1 MDFYCVNFFLFKV
14 HGSKNKPPADSRVIF
29 SLLLR
34 TSSSAV
40 ESETNKRT
48 ENLQKSSSGPLSFP
62 RQRNRRTCACVSLL
76 IRASQLVNCLADMGR
91 GGRGEGGRLIHDR
104 EPQVWR
110 VSTDKT
116 ARVINRKREGWW
128 EREREGREVPRRI
141 NVIKVSQDAIMTSKR
156 KEKMESWCVGGGR

>member
-91 GGRGEGGRLIHDR
+91 GGRGG
-104 EPQVWR
+104 
-110 VSTDKT
+110 
-116 ARVINRKREGWW
+116 
-128 EREREGREVPRRI
+128 EREDDEE
-141 NVIKVSQDAIMTSKR
+141 AE
-156 KEKMESWCVGGGR
+156 EKGGA